1 MKEVD
6 VTHGSENEAGVKEA
20 KCLKHAFFL
29 LASRGGGD
37 STGCKSPTVCKL
49 MKKLP

>member
-29 LASRGGGD
+29 LASGGGGGTPLAAKVQLCV
-37 STGCKSPTVCKL
+37 SL
-49 MKKLP
+49 

>member
-29 LASRGGGD
+29 LASGGG
-37 STGCKSPTVCKL
+37 GLHWLQKSNCV
-49 MKKLP
+49 